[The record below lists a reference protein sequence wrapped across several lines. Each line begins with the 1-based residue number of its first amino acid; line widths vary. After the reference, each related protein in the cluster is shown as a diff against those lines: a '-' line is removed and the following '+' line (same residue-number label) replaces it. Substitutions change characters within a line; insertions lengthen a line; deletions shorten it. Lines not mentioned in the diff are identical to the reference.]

1 MEVAEIY
8 AEKPLKNRGVIATLQ
23 GRRAKRG
30 DPCPSLTNEKTLVSK
45 FNIPMNRV
53 PGGRHILP
61 QMASTCLS
69 KCRIDID

>member
-53 PGGRHILP
+53 PGGRYSLP
-61 QMASTCLS
+61 QMTSTCLS
-69 KCRIDID
+69 KVPNKY

>member
-1 MEVAEIY
+1 MVVVSSVEVAEIY

-45 FNIPMNRV
+45 FNIPM
-53 PGGRHILP
+53 I
-61 QMASTCLS
+61 
-69 KCRIDID
+69 

>member
-1 MEVAEIY
+1 MVVVSSVEVAEIY

-45 FNIPMNRV
+45 FNIPMICI
-53 PGGRHILP
+53 P
-61 QMASTCLS
+61 
-69 KCRIDID
+69 